1 MARKRVVEP
10 SGVKTW
16 EDAND
21 ALRQIV
27 ERSSPSRTLRAR

>member
-21 ALRQIV
+21 ASVRLRK
-27 ERSSPSRTLRAR
+27 RSSPSRTLRAR